1 MSVFKSADRLIGNTP
16 LLELCKTKKELKL
29 SANLFAKLE
38 SFNPAGSA
46 KDRVAYQMI
55 KDATGAGLITENTT
69 IIEPTSGN
77 TGIGLAMMGA
87 ILGLKTIIVMPDS
100 MSPERIRLMRAYGA
114 DVVLTPGA
122 LGMDGAIAK
131 AKELANDLD
140 SAFIPDQFGNPSNVR
155 AHFETTGPE
164 IYNDL
169 DGKVDVFVA
178 GVGTG
183 GTITGVGRYLKS
195 KNPDVEIIAVEPAD
209 SAILSGG
216 QKGAHAIQGIGAG
229 FIPDIL
235 DTGIYDRVITATKDE
250 AYKASRE
257 LARREGVLVGI
268 SAGAALHA
276 ATLVASDERYKGK
289 NVVVLLTDTGERYLS
304 GDLFE

>member
-1 MSVFKSADRLIGNTP
+1 MSVFKSADGLIGNTP

-55 KDATGAGLITENTT
+55 KDAMSAGLITENTT

-87 ILGLKTIIVMPDS
+87 ILGLKTMIVMPDS
-100 MSPERIRLMRAYGA
+100 MSPERIKLMRAYGA
-114 DVVLTPGA
+114 DVVLTEGA

-140 SAFIPDQFGNPSNVR
+140 SAFIPDQFGNPSNAR

-164 IYNDL
+164 IYDDL

-183 GTITGVGRYLKS
+183 GTITGVGKCLKS

-209 SAILSGG
+209 SAVLSGG

-250 AYKASRE
+250 AYKAARE

-268 SAGAALHA
+268 SSGAALHA
-276 ATLVASDERYKGK
+276 AISIASDERYKGK